1 MWYRLFLLKDVVNHN
16 LWQLNYR
23 KQTET
28 RASHSAVVP
37 QVEAGARS
45 FVFFWSFVSS
55 GTWGKPI
62 DHRYAARKSRVN
74 KDSQL
79 RNGASSSEHQIF
91 YKSVDSI
98 AGTRRLK
105 KKQVSF
111 FLEHLLSHRY
121 VNNQTSNMWGSGT
134 AETPEASHYIFF
146 SSPWH
151 GEKFPAVICKHVSN
165 KSTWAWVST
174 RKHRQRLTATL
185 KD

>member
-1 MWYRLFLLKDVVNHN
+1 MKVFFFLSFFLFVATNPFDFFSASLSLSLSPLVFMWYRLFLLKDVVNHD

-105 KKQVSF
+105 KNRCLF
-111 FLEHLLSHRY
+111 F
-121 VNNQTSNMWGSGT
+121 
-134 AETPEASHYIFF
+134 
-146 SSPWH
+146 
-151 GEKFPAVICKHVSN
+151 
-165 KSTWAWVST
+165 
-174 RKHRQRLTATL
+174 
-185 KD
+185 